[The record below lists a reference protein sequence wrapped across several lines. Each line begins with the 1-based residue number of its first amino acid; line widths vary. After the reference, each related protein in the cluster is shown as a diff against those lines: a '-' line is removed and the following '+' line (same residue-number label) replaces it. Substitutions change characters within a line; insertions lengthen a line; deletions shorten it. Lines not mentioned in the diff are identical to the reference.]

1 MKFKNIEAFLAVAEN
16 LNFSKAA
23 EQLGCSQSAVTMQI
37 KELENEL
44 GALLF
49 ERMNKSVKLTA
60 AGGMFLRY
68 AQKVSYDTNALLSR
82 FSGLDPVEGSL
93 RIAVWQTLNM
103 FVLPDILEKY
113 CLMYPKVDVT
123 LLEPAPGELYEL
135 LAKNGA
141 DFAYLVDDPVVRED
155 VVQFSGK
162 REELCFVASP
172 GHPLAGLEVLT
183 LAELAGYD
191 FLLTARG
198 HCYHAHLLQELKRNG
213 LELRVKLESGNT
225 EPLKLLAE
233 RGAGIAYLPR
243 FAVDDSLRLGRLT
256 ALDVVD
262 CRHCVYR
269 QVIYHKNKW
278 LTPAMRAMIDLISE
292 TEGFDPGDKA
302 Y

>member
-1 MKFKNIEAFLAVAEN
+1 MLLIEKVPAWPIIIATSSVPTVEP
-16 LNFSKAA
+16 
-23 EQLGCSQSAVTMQI
+23 
-37 KELENEL
+37 
-44 GALLF
+44 
-49 ERMNKSVKLTA
+49 SVKLTA
-60 AGGMFLRY
+60 AGGIFLSY

-113 CLMYPKVDVT
+113 CRMYPKVDGT

-172 GHPLAGLEVLT
+172 GHPLAGLEGLT

-233 RGAGIAYLPR
+233 RGAGVAYLPR

-292 TEGFDPGDKA
+292 TEDFDPGNKA

>member
-23 EQLGCSQSAVTMQI
+23 EQLGCSQAAVTMQI
-37 KELENEL
+37 KELEGEL

-49 ERMNKSVKLTA
+49 ERMNKGVKLTA
-60 AGGMFLRY
+60 AGGMFLSY
-68 AQKVSYDTNALLSR
+68 AQKVSYDTSALLAR
-82 FSGLDPVEGSL
+82 FSGLDPMEGSL

-113 CLMYPKVDVT
+113 CRLYPKVDVT
-123 LLEPAPGELYEL
+123 LTEPAPGELYEL

-155 VVQFSGK
+155 VVQFGGK

-172 GHPLAGLEVLT
+172 GHPLAGRRGLS
-183 LAELAGYD
+183 LAELAGCD

-225 EPLKLLAE
+225 EPLKQLAE

-243 FAVDDSLRLGRLT
+243 FAVEDSLRQGRL
-256 ALDVVD
+256 ALLDVTD

-278 LTPAMRAMIDLISE
+278 LTPPMRAMIDLIAE
-292 TEGFDPGDKA
+292 AEGFHPAKA
-302 Y
+302 